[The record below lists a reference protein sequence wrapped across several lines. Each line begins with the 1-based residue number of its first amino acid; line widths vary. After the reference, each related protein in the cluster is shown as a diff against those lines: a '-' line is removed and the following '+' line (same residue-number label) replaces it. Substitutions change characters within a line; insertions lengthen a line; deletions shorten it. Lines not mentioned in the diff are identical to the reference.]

1 MSVKKKVCFIAQFPP
16 PIHGLSKAVDTLFN
30 SELRNE
36 FDFEKIDIKDNRQI
50 LRNLNRI
57 RKSDADLFYFT
68 ISQSRGGNIRDLV
81 VLKLL
86 SLQHKR
92 CLIHLHGGYY
102 RKLVDEALPR
112 WQRKANY
119 KAISK
124 IDGAIVL
131 GDSLKWIFQGMLP
144 SDKIHVVPNCVDDE
158 YLMSDEAFNK
168 KIHDIEKH
176 KIKHVLYLSNFIKE
190 KGYPEVL
197 EMAKMEKER
206 VKNGGERR
214 FHFDF
219 AGKFFD
225 KKEKDFFDAY
235 VSDNEV
241 EDYIT
246 YHGVVSGDEKRKLLQ
261 EDDIFVLMTSYP
273 KEGQPISILEAM
285 ANGCLVIATK
295 HAGVPDM
302 IQTGCNGI
310 FVDKQNAAYDS
321 IEKLFILKDFDLKSI
336 LKNARQTVLSNYVE
350 ETYLRNMK
358 NVMACI
364 IYNRGGIAK

>member
-1 MSVKKKVCFIAQFPP
+1 MSVKKKICFIAQFPP

-50 LRNLNRI
+50 LKNLNRI

-131 GDSLKWIFQGMLP
+131 GESLKWIFQGMLP
-144 SDKIHVVPNCVDDE
+144 ADKIHVVPNCVDDE
-158 YLMSDEAFNK
+158 YLMSDEDFNK

-176 KIKHVLYLSNFIKE
+176 EIKHVLYLSNFIKE

-235 VSDNEV
+235 VSDNEI

-246 YHGVVSGDEKRKLLQ
+246 YHGVVSGKQKKELLKKS
-261 EDDIFVLMTSYP
+261 DIFCLLTTYQ

-285 ANGCLVIATK
+285 ANGCVVMSTDY
-295 HAGVPDM
+295 AGIPD
-302 IQTGCNGI
+302 IVSDENGI
-310 FVDKQNAAYDS
+310 IINSSISNLTQKAY
-321 IEKLFILKDFDLKSI
+321 EKLFFIE
-336 LKNARQTVLSNYVE
+336 YVKMDIASRE
-350 ETYLRNMK
+350 LIKRNFCQPRYLNNIRN
-358 NVMACI
+358 VFTLL
-364 IYNRGGIAK
+364 GAK